1 MRRLQGLRVIEM
13 TREMVLASVW
23 MLGCAS
29 AFGVD
34 VPATGGD
41 WKAMLPMVQ
50 VAVRHTFPKV
60 VSQAHYPPSITKTA
74 DVDQGVSVALV
85 DLGTGGYTE
94 DLTVMRLEGATPV
107 AARFRQKDD
116 KIGPMVF
123 SNGVSENMGE
133 SVDLVPKDHVVFVGH
148 WETKGKKV
156 KCGGEAYQWDATAK
170 NFGYEKKLT
179 KTMSKE
185 FCQKVEAKLGK

>member
-1 MRRLQGLRVIEM
+1 M

-23 MLGCAS
+23 VIGCAS

-34 VPATGGD
+34 VPAVGGD

-50 VAVRHTFPKV
+50 VAVRHEFPKV
-60 VSQAHYPPSITKTA
+60 VAQAHYPASIKKTA
-74 DVDQGVSVALV
+74 DVDKGVSVALV
-85 DLGTGGYTE
+85 DMGTGGYTE

-116 KIGPMVF
+116 RISPMVF
-123 SNGVSENMGE
+123 GNGVSDGKGE
-133 SVDLVPKDHVVFVGH
+133 AVELIPKDHVVFAGH
-148 WETKGKKV
+148 WDMTGKKL
-156 KCGGEAYQWDATAK
+156 KCSGEAYQWDNIAK

-179 KTMSKE
+179 KTMSRE
-185 FCQKVEAKLGK
+185 FCQNVQAKAGK